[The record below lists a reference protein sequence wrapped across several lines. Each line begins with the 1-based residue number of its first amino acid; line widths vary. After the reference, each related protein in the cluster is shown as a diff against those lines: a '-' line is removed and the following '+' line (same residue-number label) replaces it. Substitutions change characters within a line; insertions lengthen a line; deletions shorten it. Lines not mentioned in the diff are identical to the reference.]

1 MDQIYNMTFSFVR
14 VLLQRD
20 LINLEKIES
29 FGRIM
34 MVDVTFKYISATT
47 EFL

>member
-20 LINLEKIES
+20 LINLDKIES

-34 MVDVTFKYISATT
+34 MVDVAFKYISATT